1 MIIRTFKEQDIE
13 HSINLFMEVFNQAP
27 WNNQWT
33 QEVTADLFHDF
44 IHTPGFLGYIAEVED
59 TVVAVIVGKEKKW
72 WRGNE
77 YVVEEFFVKHDLQ
90 GQGIGTRMLEFI
102 YSDVK
107 SRGIGNIILL
117 TDTFAPAYTFYVNK
131 GFTENQTIRL
141 LFRNI

>member
-1 MIIRTFKEQDIE
+1 MIIRTFEEQDIE

-44 IHTPGFLGYIAEVED
+44 IL
-59 TVVAVIVGKEKKW
+59 
-72 WRGNE
+72 
-77 YVVEEFFVKHDLQ
+77 FVKHDLQ

-117 TDTFAPAYTFYVNK
+117 TDTLAPAYTFYVNK

-141 LFRNI
+141 LFRNM